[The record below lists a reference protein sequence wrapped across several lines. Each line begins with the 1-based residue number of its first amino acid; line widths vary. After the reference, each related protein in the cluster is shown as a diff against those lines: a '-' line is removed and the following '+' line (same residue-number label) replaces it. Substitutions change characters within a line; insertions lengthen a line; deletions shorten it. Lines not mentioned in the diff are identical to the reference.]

1 MEIRLVPYERQREER
16 IKRNTDIMIQ
26 MGVLTAAQVFNEAV
40 LKSKGSR
47 PVENRARLRTV
58 TATESESC
66 SKPQRRSSRL
76 KGEAPDVLPN
86 SDVADRRIRTSTPAG
101 AAPAMDS
108 SLCSQLH
115 EHNLYRIRTMSM
127 NALQRRIYT
136 IQRCDKLQSFI
147 EVLIN
152 KHTSV
157 PWALMAKS

>member
-86 SDVADRRIRTSTPAG
+86 SDVADRRHALLSAD
-101 AAPAMDS
+101 APYISRFPRGRCS
-108 SLCSQLH
+108 SCT
-115 EHNLYRIRTMSM
+115 R
-127 NALQRRIYT
+127 
-136 IQRCDKLQSFI
+136 
-147 EVLIN
+147 
-152 KHTSV
+152 
-157 PWALMAKS
+157 